1 MQTMNKY
8 FKYSALLFALLLVM
22 SAVLLAKGGGGG
34 GGGGGDGGGNSSVPN
49 GSNTGTGVPAKDG
62 TGR

>member
-34 GGGGGDGGGNSSVPN
+34 GNSSVPN